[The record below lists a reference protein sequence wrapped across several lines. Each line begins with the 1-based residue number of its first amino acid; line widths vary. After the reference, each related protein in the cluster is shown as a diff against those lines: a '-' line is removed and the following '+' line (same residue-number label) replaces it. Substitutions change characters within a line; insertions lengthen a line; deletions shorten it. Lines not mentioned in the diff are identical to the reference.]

1 MGYKNVH
8 VKCGDGYK
16 GWPEHVSF
24 DAIIVT
30 AAPPKIPKELVKELK
45 EGGRMILPVGSFS
58 QELVLITKGKNRVKK
73 KKLIPVRFVPMVKG
87 N

>member
-1 MGYKNVH
+1 LGYKNVH

-16 GWPEHVSF
+16 GWPGHAPF

-45 EGGRMILPVGSFS
+45 EGGKMILPVGSFF
-58 QELVLITKGKNRVKK
+58 QKLILITKKNGKIKK
-73 KKLIPVRFVPMVKG
+73 RKLILVCSVPMVKG